1 MKFLVDNALSP
12 VFAEGLRRAGHDA
25 IHVRDYRLQESE
37 DEVIFDRAARE
48 ERIIVSADTD
58 FGTLL
63 ALRRGKTPS
72 VILLRRMVPRRP
84 ESQVSFLLSNLN
96 EITESLEWGAV
107 VVTEETRIRVRPLP
121 IVTE

>member
-58 FGTLL
+58 LVTLGKENVTLCAGFQRFGVAGLD
-63 ALRRGKTPS
+63 REQQS
-72 VILLRRMVPRRP
+72 YI
-84 ESQVSFLLSNLN
+84 
-96 EITESLEWGAV
+96 
-107 VVTEETRIRVRPLP
+107 
-121 IVTE
+121 